1 MHRHNYYI
9 VCADL
14 REPLR
19 DDLAG
24 EEDDELELGKSV
36 VARGV
41 SSARK
46 NAS

>member
-1 MHRHNYYI
+1 MHRHSYYI
-9 VCADL
+9 VRADL

-36 VARGV
+36 VVQGV
-41 SSARK
+41 SSAHK